1 MAQWQI
7 KNVALRG
14 VTGTVP
20 NNPKTTMDLGLF
32 TQEEA
37 DTFDNTVGIKK
48 RYVATDDICASDLCY
63 DAAERLLV
71 SLGSSCLNQSAL
83 IIGLLLR
90 QVFCNIA

>member
-32 TQEEA
+32 TQEE
-37 DTFDNTVGIKK
+37 GI
-48 RYVATDDICASDLCY
+48 R
-63 DAAERLLV
+63 
-71 SLGSSCLNQSAL
+71 L
-83 IIGLLLR
+83 IIP
-90 QVFCNIA
+90 